1 MAANPR
7 ETGCQIRNHASA
19 WHRCLNLPA
28 SPRRSSR
35 PRVGS
40 RPMPPAR
47 ALRQTWHWRRPY
59 VFLFVQKAK
68 IKKCRSDE
76 AGRGNR
82 PVVLERGGEM
92 ADRLGVGHGH
102 GAQHVSQVFQD
113 HAQWRFFVAG
123 GNARVDIAENEIACC
138 DDVGN
143 DQLTA
148 SVGRI
153 GNSLL
158 TVEILRRRF
167 RGCRLQFWIVLYR
180 YPYPYVD
187 NNSPMA
193 AVVKASWRLTDR
205 ADGKTRSRQASRKP
219 RHSAP
224 TVEFCR
230 PASLRR
236 VLPSP

>member
-35 PRVGS
+35 PWVGS

-59 VFLFVQKAK
+59 VFLFVQKAM

-76 AGRGNR
+76 AGRENR

-92 ADRLGVGHGH
+92 ADCLGVRHGH

-113 HAQWRFFVAG
+113 HAQWQFFVSG
-123 GNARVDIAENEIACC
+123 GNARVNIAENEIACC

-143 DQLTA
+143 GQLTA

-167 RGCRLQFWIVLYR
+167 RGCRLQSKNVLY
-180 YPYPYVD
+180 
-187 NNSPMA
+187 
-193 AVVKASWRLTDR
+193 
-205 ADGKTRSRQASRKP
+205 
-219 RHSAP
+219 
-224 TVEFCR
+224 
-230 PASLRR
+230 
-236 VLPSP
+236 